1 MWVPR
6 KKYPGSQIMVNGE
19 KFHFSKKPI
28 EITKH
33 VVWKKS
39 GSVKKCSWSRAPT
52 SRVLNA
58 EWRK

>member
-1 MWVPR
+1 
-6 KKYPGSQIMVNGE
+6 MVNGE